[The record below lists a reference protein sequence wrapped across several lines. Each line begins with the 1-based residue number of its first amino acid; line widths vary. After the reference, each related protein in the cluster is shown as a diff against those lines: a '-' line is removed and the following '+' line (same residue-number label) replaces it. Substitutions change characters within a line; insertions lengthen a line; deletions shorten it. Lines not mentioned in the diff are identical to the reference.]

1 MAAPLEFYFD
11 FYSPYGYLASSRIDE
26 LAARHGREVIW
37 RPFLVGATFAIT
49 GARPLVDIPLLGDYS
64 LRDMQRSA
72 RLQGVPFQLPEGFP
86 KAALAPSRAFYW
98 LTDEQPEQAKRLAKL
113 VYNATFGE
121 GREGADPQLVAELG
135 ASIGIDANELLE
147 AIQRPDVKTRL
158 KNETETA
165 IARGIFGS
173 PTIFVD
179 DEPFWGNDRLEQV
192 DRWLETGGW

>member
-26 LAARHGREVIW
+26 LAAKHDREVIW
-37 RPFLVGATFAIT
+37 RPFLVGATFAVT

-64 LRDMQRSA
+64 LHDMQRSA
-72 RLQGVPFQLPEGFP
+72 RLQGVPFQLPEAFP

-98 LTDEQPEQAKRLAKL
+98 LAETQPDIAKRLAKA

-121 GREGADPQLVAELG
+121 GRDGSDPQLVAELG
-135 ASIGIDANELLE
+135 AALGIDSNELLE
-147 AIQRPDVKTRL
+147 AIQRPEVKEKL
-158 KNETETA
+158 KHETA
-165 IARGIFGS
+165 TAVSRGVFGS
-173 PTIFVD
+173 PTIYVD
-179 DEPFWGNDRLEQV
+179 GEPFWGNDRLEQV